1 MVLKQSLG
9 GKQKETKK
17 PKSPKITTMV
27 EELKKK
33 HEDRKW
39 NNIMSK
45 PKQVNSLSNLLQISK
60 PRVQVENLL
69 KVVATKEMDGNP

>member
-1 MVLKQSLG
+1 MILKQSLG
-9 GKQKETKK
+9 GKQKETKM

-33 HEDRKW
+33 HEDPKW
-39 NNIMSK
+39 NNIMNK
-45 PKQVNSLSNLLQISK
+45 QKQVNSLSNLLRTSN